1 MIDNKVVIIT
11 EPAKIKEIREA
22 LELSYLPY
30 SDLTPALP
38 SPLPE
43 NAAEM
48 WFGHNKAKNMLT
60 NKEVNMVTLKIVAT
74 EKRAYA
80 QKENDENVIVC
91 PIVKESSGKYS
102 VNIKKLGFGKSFV
115 NIGDLEDKV
124 VTLEENSLVAGRS
137 AGRKRKA
144 PSVTVPEGYEKF
156 LSADELTIFNTL
168 VEAINAGFI
177 EEIETAKA
185 ANKPKSELGKIAE
198 DVATAMG
205 TTYEDAAVAM
215 PE

>member
-1 MIDNKVVIIT
+1 MIDDKPVVVT
-11 EPAKIKEIREA
+11 DPKKIKEIKEA
-22 LELSYLPY
+22 LSSSDIHC

-185 ANKPKSELGKIAE
+185 ANKPKSELSKVAE
-198 DVATAMG
+198 DVA
-205 TTYEDAAVAM
+205 VAM
-215 PE
+215 AE

>member
-1 MIDNKVVIIT
+1 MIDDKPIVVT
-11 EPAKIKEIREA
+11 DSKKIKEIKET
-22 LELSYLPY
+22 LSSSNVYG
-30 SDLTPALP
+30 SDISPAIP

-48 WFGHNKAKNMLT
+48 WFGHNQDKNMFT

-144 PSVTVPEGYEKF
+144 PSVVVPEGYEKF
-156 LSADELTIFNTL
+156 LTQDEITIFNTL
-168 VEAINAGFI
+168 VAAINTGFI

-185 ANKPKSELGKIAE
+185 ANKPKSELNKIAE
-198 DVATAMG
+198 DVANAMA
-205 TTYEDAAVAM
+205 E
-215 PE
+215 

>member
-1 MIDNKVVIIT
+1 MIDDKPVVVT
-11 EPAKIKEIREA
+11 DPNKIKEIKEA
-22 LELSYLPY
+22 LSSSNVYG
-30 SDLTPALP
+30 SDISPTLP

-48 WFGHNKAKNMLT
+48 WFGRNQDKNMFT

-144 PSVTVPEGYEKF
+144 PSVVVPEGYEKF
-156 LSADELTIFNTL
+156 LTQDEHTIFDTL
-168 VEAINAGFI
+168 VAAINTGFI

-185 ANKPKSELGKIAE
+185 ANKPKSELNKIAE
-198 DVATAMG
+198 DVANAMA
-205 TTYEDAAVAM
+205 E
-215 PE
+215 

>member
-1 MIDNKVVIIT
+1 MIDDKPVVVT
-11 EPAKIKEIREA
+11 DPKKIKEIKEA
-22 LELSYLPY
+22 LSSSNVYD
-30 SDLTPALP
+30 SDISPALP

-48 WFGHNKAKNMLT
+48 WFGRNQDKHMFT

-144 PSVTVPEGYEKF
+144 PSVVVPEGYEKF
-156 LSADELTIFNTL
+156 LPQDEHTIFDTL
-168 VEAINAGFI
+168 VAAINTGFI

-185 ANKPKSELGKIAE
+185 ANKPKSELNKIAE
-198 DVATAMG
+198 DVANAMA
-205 TTYEDAAVAM
+205 E
-215 PE
+215 

>member
-1 MIDNKVVIIT
+1 MIDDKPVVVT
-11 EPAKIKEIREA
+11 DPKKIKEIKEA
-22 LELSYLPY
+22 LSSSNVYGFDI
-30 SDLTPALP
+30 SPALP

-48 WFGHNKAKNMLT
+48 WFGHNQDKNMFT

-74 EKRAYA
+74 DKRAYA

-144 PSVTVPEGYEKF
+144 PSVVVPEGYEKF
-156 LSADELTIFNTL
+156 LTADEHTIFDTL
-168 VEAINAGFI
+168 VAAINTGFI

-185 ANKPKSELGKIAE
+185 ANKPKSELNKIAE
-198 DVATAMG
+198 DVANAMA
-205 TTYEDAAVAM
+205 E
-215 PE
+215 

>member
-1 MIDNKVVIIT
+1 
-11 EPAKIKEIREA
+11 
-22 LELSYLPY
+22 
-30 SDLTPALP
+30 
-38 SPLPE
+38 
-43 NAAEM
+43 
-48 WFGHNKAKNMLT
+48 
-60 NKEVNMVTLKIVAT
+60 MVTLQIVAT
-74 EKRAYA
+74 DKRAYA

-124 VTLEENSLVAGRS
+124 VTLEESSLVAGRS

-144 PSVTVPEGYEKF
+144 PSVVVPEGFEKF
-156 LSADELTIFNTL
+156 LTADEVEHFNTL
-168 VEAINAGFI
+168 VAVINTGFI

-198 DVATAMG
+198 DVANAMA
-205 TTYEDAAVAM
+205 E
-215 PE
+215 

>member
-1 MIDNKVVIIT
+1 MIDDKPIVVT
-11 EPAKIKEIREA
+11 DSKKIKEIKEA
-22 LELSYLPY
+22 LSSSNIYG
-30 SDLTPALP
+30 SDISPAIP

-48 WFGHNKAKNMLT
+48 WFGHNRNKNMFT

-144 PSVTVPEGYEKF
+144 PSVVVPEGYEKF
-156 LSADELTIFNTL
+156 LTADELTIFNTL

-177 EEIETAKA
+177 EAIETAKA

-198 DVATAMG
+198 DVANAMA
-205 TTYEDAAVAM
+205 E
-215 PE
+215 

>member
-1 MIDNKVVIIT
+1 MIDDKPVVVT
-11 EPAKIKEIREA
+11 DPNKIKEIKEA
-22 LELSYLPY
+22 LSSSNVYG
-30 SDLTPALP
+30 SDISPALP

-48 WFGHNKAKNMLT
+48 WFGHNRNKNMFP

-144 PSVTVPEGYEKF
+144 PSVIVPEGYEKF
-156 LSADELTIFNTL
+156 LTQDEHTIFDTL
-168 VEAINAGFI
+168 VAAINTGFI

-185 ANKPKSELGKIAE
+185 ANKPKSELNKIAE
-198 DVATAMG
+198 DVANAMA
-205 TTYEDAAVAM
+205 E
-215 PE
+215 

>member
-1 MIDNKVVIIT
+1 MIDDKPVVVT
-11 EPAKIKEIREA
+11 DPKKIKEIKEA
-22 LELSYLPY
+22 LSSSNVYD
-30 SDLTPALP
+30 SDISPAIP

-48 WFGHNKAKNMLT
+48 WFGRNQDKNMFT

-144 PSVTVPEGYEKF
+144 PSVVVPEGYEKF
-156 LSADELTIFNTL
+156 LTQDEHTIFDTL
-168 VEAINAGFI
+168 VAAINTGFI

-185 ANKPKSELGKIAE
+185 ANKPKSELNKIAE
-198 DVATAMG
+198 DVANAMA
-205 TTYEDAAVAM
+205 E
-215 PE
+215 

>member
-1 MIDNKVVIIT
+1 MIDDKPVVVT
-11 EPAKIKEIREA
+11 DSNKIKEIKEA
-22 LELSYLPY
+22 LSSSNIYDFDI
-30 SDLTPALP
+30 SPAIP

-48 WFGHNKAKNMLT
+48 WFGHNQDKNMFT

-156 LSADELTIFNTL
+156 LTADERTIFDTL
-168 VEAINAGFI
+168 VAAINTGFI
-177 EEIETAKA
+177 EEIETAKV
-185 ANKPKSELGKIAE
+185 ANKPKSELNKIAE
-198 DVATAMG
+198 DVANAMA
-205 TTYEDAAVAM
+205 E
-215 PE
+215 

>member
-1 MIDNKVVIIT
+1 MIDDKPVVVT
-11 EPAKIKEIREA
+11 DPNKIKEIKEA
-22 LELSYLPY
+22 LSSSNVYG
-30 SDLTPALP
+30 SDISPAIP

-48 WFGHNKAKNMLT
+48 WFGHNQDKNMFT

-144 PSVTVPEGYEKF
+144 PSVVVPEGFEKF
-156 LSADELTIFNTL
+156 LTADEVEHFNTL
-168 VEAINAGFI
+168 VAVINTGFI
-177 EEIETAKA
+177 EEIETAKV

-198 DVATAMG
+198 DVANAMA
-205 TTYEDAAVAM
+205 E
-215 PE
+215 

>member
-1 MIDNKVVIIT
+1 MIDDKPVIIT
-11 EPAKIKEIREA
+11 DPKKIQELIEA
-22 LELSYLPY
+22 LSSPIISGPEIP
-30 SDLTPALP
+30 PAIP

-48 WFGHNKAKNMLT
+48 WFGHNQDKNMFT

-80 QKENDENVIVC
+80 QKENDENIIVC

-156 LSADELTIFNTL
+156 LTADEITIFNTL

-177 EEIETAKA
+177 EAIETAKA
-185 ANKPKSELGKIAE
+185 ANKPKSELNKVAE
-198 DVATAMG
+198 DVANAMA
-205 TTYEDAAVAM
+205 E
-215 PE
+215 

>member
-1 MIDNKVVIIT
+1 MIDDKPVVVT
-11 EPAKIKEIREA
+11 DPNKIKEIKEA
-22 LELSYLPY
+22 LSSSNVYG
-30 SDLTPALP
+30 SDISPTLP

-48 WFGHNKAKNMLT
+48 WFGRNQDKNMFT

-144 PSVTVPEGYEKF
+144 PSVVVPEGYEKF
-156 LSADELTIFNTL
+156 LTQDEHTIFDTL
-168 VEAINAGFI
+168 VAAINTGFI

-185 ANKPKSELGKIAE
+185 ANKPTSELNKIAE
-198 DVATAMG
+198 DVANAMA
-205 TTYEDAAVAM
+205 E
-215 PE
+215 

>member
-1 MIDNKVVIIT
+1 MIDDKPVVVT
-11 EPAKIKEIREA
+11 DPNKIKEIKEA
-22 LELSYLPY
+22 LSSSNVYGFDI
-30 SDLTPALP
+30 SPALP
-38 SPLPE
+38 SQLPE

-48 WFGHNKAKNMLT
+48 WFGHNKDKNMFT

-124 VTLEENSLVAGRS
+124 VTLEESSLVAGRS

-144 PSVTVPEGYEKF
+144 PSVVVPEGFEKF
-156 LSADELTIFNTL
+156 LTADEIEHFNTL
-168 VEAINAGFI
+168 VAVINTGFI
-177 EEIETAKA
+177 EEIETAKV

-198 DVATAMG
+198 DVANAMA
-205 TTYEDAAVAM
+205 E
-215 PE
+215 

>member
-1 MIDNKVVIIT
+1 MLDDKPVVVT
-11 EPAKIKEIREA
+11 DPKKIKEIKEA
-22 LELSYLPY
+22 LSSSNVYG
-30 SDLTPALP
+30 SDISPAIP
-38 SPLPE
+38 SPLPK

-48 WFGHNKAKNMLT
+48 WFGHNQDKNMFT

-144 PSVTVPEGYEKF
+144 PSVVVPEGYEKF
-156 LSADELTIFNTL
+156 LTQDEHTIFDTL
-168 VEAINAGFI
+168 VAAINTGFI

-185 ANKPKSELGKIAE
+185 ANKPKSELNKIAE
-198 DVATAMG
+198 DVANAMA
-205 TTYEDAAVAM
+205 E
-215 PE
+215 

>member
-1 MIDNKVVIIT
+1 MIDDKPVVVT
-11 EPAKIKEIREA
+11 DTNKIKEIKEA
-22 LELSYLPY
+22 LSSSNVYG
-30 SDLTPALP
+30 SNISPALP

-48 WFGHNKAKNMLT
+48 WFGHNQDKNMFT

-144 PSVTVPEGYEKF
+144 PSVVVPEGYEKF
-156 LSADELTIFNTL
+156 LTADELTIFNTL

-177 EEIETAKA
+177 EAIETAKV
-185 ANKPKSELGKIAE
+185 ANKPKSELNKIAE
-198 DVATAMG
+198 DVANAMA
-205 TTYEDAAVAM
+205 E
-215 PE
+215 